1 MLQVDQKLLLTW
13 ENVTIKLI
21 KNMKKKLIS
30 LYNHL
35 RCNWN
40 VLLDKLS
47 FNVDKCAYDEC
58 KCKID

>member
-1 MLQVDQKLLLTW
+1 MLQVDLKLLLTQ
-13 ENVTIKLI
+13 ESGMTKLI
-21 KNMKKKLIS
+21 KNMKEKLIS
-30 LYNHL
+30 LYYHL

-47 FNVDKCAYDEC
+47 INVDKCAYDEC